1 VASTAP
7 AKAFHADP
15 YDYRE
20 VRRIA
25 SGLGLA
31 EPVAVILVR
40 RGYRTVE
47 QARAFLEAGE
57 AHDPFEFE
65 AMGEACDLVLSVARR
80 GGRITIHG
88 DYDVDGVCST
98 AILVSVLRSLGASCD
113 WLIPDRL
120 ADGYGLTPAGVDELR
135 RRGSELVIT
144 VDCGIGSAEEVAA
157 LRRSGIEV
165 LVTDH
170 HQPPAGAELPDC
182 TILHPVVSSYP
193 FEGLCATGVAQKL
206 ATALRTVA
214 GADARALRAE
224 RGATRLT
231 LETVGGARH
240 PQTGGSSASPAEP
253 PRIDSDLDLVA
264 LATVADLV
272 PLVGENR
279 RLVRQ
284 GLRRMRGEPRLG
296 LRALMAA
303 ATVDPATVNEE
314 ALE

>member
-1 VASTAP
+1 MGGRISPAPVPSGAEPSCGRVASTAH

-65 AMGEACDLVLSVARR
+65 GMEGACELVLSVARR
-80 GGRITIHG
+80 GGRVTVHG

-98 AILVSVLRSLGASCD
+98 AILVSTLRSLGARCD

-120 ADGYGLTPAGVDELR
+120 ADGYGLTPAGVEELR

-144 VDCGIGSAEEVAA
+144 VDCGIGSADEVRA
-157 LRRSGIEV
+157 LRRSGIDV

-170 HQPPAGAELPDC
+170 HQPPPAGELPDC
-182 TILHPVVSSYP
+182 PILHPVVSAYP
-193 FEGLCATGVAQKL
+193 FDGLCAAGVAHKL
-206 ATALRTVA
+206 ATALRSA
-214 GADARALRAE
+214 GGE
-224 RGATRLT
+224 RRV
-231 LETVGGARH
+231 ETVGGSREPADRTSTWSPWRPSPTLSPWSAR
-240 PQTGGSSASPAEP
+240 TGGWSG
-253 PRIDSDLDLVA
+253 RVSDA
-264 LATVADLV
+264 CEESRARGCV
-272 PLVGENR
+272 P
-279 RLVRQ
+279 
-284 GLRRMRGEPRLG
+284 
-296 LRALMAA
+296 
-303 ATVDPATVNEE
+303 
-314 ALE
+314 